1 MFNFHSTA
9 SLIFGNETAVKSSDQ
24 ILNLLGKNIF
34 VITDEGLTE
43 LGLYDK
49 TIKKL
54 QSKSNINIFNKVESD
69 PSKSTLLKAFE
80 EATDFKSTGVLGF
93 GGGSSM
99 DVAKLISL
107 LLGSNQNID
116 TIWGVN
122 NAKGPRIPLVL
133 IPTTAGTGSEV
144 TPISIITMDD
154 KEKKGVSSKLILPD
168 LAILDPSLTINLPQ
182 NITASTG
189 IDAMV
194 HAIEAYT
201 SINPNNNP
209 ISKMLSIEA
218 LKFLGS
224 SIKTAVFEGH
234 NINAR
239 SNMLFGSMLAGK
251 AFANSPVA
259 AVHALAYP
267 IGGLFNISHGLSNS
281 LVLPSVM
288 KFNSINKETKK
299 NYVHLAPFV
308 FKDLDNSKSDEIV
321 CNNFIDSL
329 ESLSKEL
336 KLPYRLRDL
345 EIPEEAC
352 QLMASEAM
360 KQTRLLVN
368 NPRKIEESDAYNIYN
383 LFGRFCLLIN

>member
-1 MFNFHSTA
+1 
-9 SLIFGNETAVKSSDQ
+9 
-24 ILNLLGKNIF
+24 
-34 VITDEGLTE
+34 
-43 LGLYDK
+43 
-49 TIKKL
+49 
-54 QSKSNINIFNKVESD
+54 
-69 PSKSTLLKAFE
+69 
-80 EATDFKSTGVLGF
+80 
-93 GGGSSM
+93 M
-99 DVAKLISL
+99 DVAKLVSL

-168 LAILDPSLTINLPQ
+168 LAILDPLLTINLPP

-259 AVHALAYP
+259 AVHAL
-267 IGGLFNISHGLSNS
+267 S
-281 LVLPSVM
+281 L
-288 KFNSINKETKK
+288 I
-299 NYVHLAPFV
+299 H
-308 FKDLDNSKSDEIV
+308 I
-321 CNNFIDSL
+321 
-329 ESLSKEL
+329 
-336 KLPYRLRDL
+336 
-345 EIPEEAC
+345 
-352 QLMASEAM
+352 
-360 KQTRLLVN
+360 
-368 NPRKIEESDAYNIYN
+368 
-383 LFGRFCLLIN
+383 

>member
-1 MFNFHSTA
+1 MFNFQSTA
-9 SLIFGNETAVKSSDQ
+9 SLIFGNEESVNSTDQ
-24 ILNLLGKNIF
+24 IKTLLGKNIF
-34 VITDEGLTE
+34 IITDKGLTE
-43 LGLYDK
+43 LGLLEP
-49 TIKKL
+49 TIKKI
-54 QSKSNINIFNKVESD
+54 KIHSNVKIFDDVESD

-80 EATDFKSTGVLGF
+80 SAKEFNSTGVLGF

-99 DVAKLISL
+99 DVAKLVSL
-107 LLGSNQNID
+107 LLGSNQDIE
-116 TIWGVN
+116 TIWGIN
-122 NAKGPRIPLVL
+122 NTRGPRLPLVL

-154 KEKKGVSSKLILPD
+154 KEKKGVSSKYILPD
-168 LAILDPSLTINLPQ
+168 LAILDPLLTIDLPA

-194 HAIEAYT
+194 HAIEAFT
-201 SINPNNNP
+201 SVNPNNNP

-218 LKFLGS
+218 LKLLGS
-224 SIKTAVFEGH
+224 SIEVAVFDGK

-239 SNMLFGSMLAGK
+239 SNMLLGSMLAGK

-281 LVLPSVM
+281 LVLPYVL
-288 KFNSINKETKK
+288 KFNSLNEEARK
-299 NYVHLAPFV
+299 NYAYLAPYL
-308 FKDLDNSKSDEIV
+308 FKNLENSKNDEKV
-321 CNNFIDSL
+321 CNHFIDLL
-329 ESLSKEL
+329 ENLSKKL

-345 EIPEEAC
+345 GIPEEAC
-352 QLMASEAM
+352 NSMAKEAM

-368 NPRKIEESDAYNIYN
+368 NPRKIEESDAFNIYKAAW
-383 LFGRFCLLIN
+383 

>member
-9 SLIFGNETAVKSSDQ
+9 SLIFGNETAVNSTDQ
-24 ILNLLGKNIF
+24 IVNLLGKNIF
-34 VITDEGLTE
+34 LITDEVLTE

-54 QSKSNINIFNKVESD
+54 QSYSNINIFNKVESD
-69 PSKSTLLKAFE
+69 PSKSTLLKAFD
-80 EATDFKSTGVLGF
+80 EAADFKSTGVLGF

-99 DVAKLISL
+99 DVAKLVSL

-168 LAILDPSLTINLPQ
+168 LAILDPSLTINLPP

-288 KFNSINKETKK
+288 KFNSKNEETKK
-299 NYVHLAPFV
+299 NYAHLAPYV
-308 FKDLDNSKSDEIV
+308 FKNLDNSKNDEFL
-321 CNNFIDSL
+321 CNNFIDGL
-329 ESLSKEL
+329 ERLCKEL
-336 KLPYRLRDL
+336 NLPYRLRDL

-352 QLMASEAM
+352 KLMASEAM

-368 NPRKIEESDAYNIYN
+368 NPRKIEESDAFNIYKSVW
-383 LFGRFCLLIN
+383 

>member
-9 SLIFGNETAVKSSDQ
+9 SLIFGNETAVNSTDQ
-24 ILNLLGKNIF
+24 IVNLLGKNIF

-54 QSKSNINIFNKVESD
+54 QSYSNINIFNKVESD
-69 PSKSTLLKAFE
+69 PSKSTLLKAFD

-107 LLGSNQNID
+107 LIGTNQNID

-168 LAILDPSLTINLPQ
+168 LAILDPLLTINLPP

-299 NYVHLAPFV
+299 NYANLAPFV
-308 FKDLDNSKSDEIV
+308 FKDLDHSKSDEIV

-368 NPRKIEESDAYNIYN
+368 NPRKIEESDAFNIYKSVW
-383 LFGRFCLLIN
+383 

>member
-9 SLIFGNETAVKSSDQ
+9 SLIFGNETAVNSTDQ
-24 ILNLLGKNIF
+24 IVNLLGKNIF

-54 QSKSNINIFNKVESD
+54 QSYSNINIFNKVESD
-69 PSKSTLLKAFE
+69 PSKSTLLKAFD
-80 EATDFKSTGVLGF
+80 EAADFKSTGVLGF

-99 DVAKLISL
+99 DIAKLISL

-168 LAILDPSLTINLPQ
+168 LAILDPSLTINLPP

-288 KFNSINKETKK
+288 KFNSINEETKR
-299 NYVHLAPFV
+299 NYANLAPYV
-308 FKDLDNSKSDEIV
+308 FKDLDNSNSDEIV

-368 NPRKIEESDAYNIYN
+368 NPRKIEESDAFNIYKSVW
-383 LFGRFCLLIN
+383 

>member
-9 SLIFGNETAVKSSDQ
+9 SLIFGNETAVNSTDQ
-24 ILNLLGKNIF
+24 IVNLLGKNIF

-43 LGLYDK
+43 LGLYDQ

-54 QSKSNINIFNKVESD
+54 QSFANINIFNKVESD
-69 PSKSTLLKAFE
+69 PSKSTLLKAFN
-80 EATDFKSTGVLGF
+80 EAKEFNATGCLGF

-99 DVAKLISL
+99 DVAKLVSL
-107 LLGSNQNID
+107 LLGSNQDIE

-122 NAKGPRIPLVL
+122 NAKGPRLPLVL

-154 KEKKGVSSKLILPD
+154 KEKKGVSSKYILPD
-168 LAILDPSLTINLPQ
+168 LAILDPLLTINLPA

-189 IDAMV
+189 VDAMV
-194 HAIEAYT
+194 HAIEAFT
-201 SINPNNNP
+201 SVNPNNNP

-218 LKFLGS
+218 LKLLGL
-224 SIKTAVFEGH
+224 SIKTAVFDGH

-239 SNMLFGSMLAGK
+239 SNMLLGSMLAGK

-288 KFNSINKETKK
+288 KFNSKTEETKK
-299 NYVHLAPFV
+299 NYAHLAPYV
-308 FKDLDNSKSDEIV
+308 FENFDNSKNDEFL
-321 CNNFIDSL
+321 CNNFIDGL
-329 ESLSKEL
+329 ERLCKEL
-336 KLPYRLRDL
+336 NLPYRLRDL

-352 QLMASEAM
+352 KLMASEAM

-368 NPRKIEESDAYNIYN
+368 NPRKIEESDAYNIYKSVW
-383 LFGRFCLLIN
+383 

>member
-43 LGLYDK
+43 LGLYDN
-49 TIKKL
+49 TINKL
-54 QSKSNINIFNKVESD
+54 QSYSNINIFNKVESD

-80 EATDFKSTGVLGF
+80 EAKDFKSTGVLGF

-168 LAILDPSLTINLPQ
+168 LAILDPSLTINLPP

-281 LVLPSVM
+281 LVLPSIM
-288 KFNSINKETKK
+288 KFNSKNEETKK
-299 NYVHLAPFV
+299 NYAYLSPYV
-308 FKDLDNSKSDEIV
+308 FKNLDNSKNDEFL
-321 CNNFIDSL
+321 CNNFIDGL
-329 ESLSKEL
+329 ERLCKEL
-336 KLPYRLRDL
+336 NLPYRLRDL

-352 QLMASEAM
+352 KLMASEAM

-368 NPRKIEESDAYNIYN
+368 NPRKIEESDAFNIYKSVW
-383 LFGRFCLLIN
+383 

>member
-1 MFNFHSTA
+1 MFNFYSTA
-9 SLIFGNETAVKSSDQ
+9 SLIFGNETTVNSTDQ
-24 ILNLLGKNIF
+24 IVNLLGKNIF

-43 LGLYDK
+43 IGLHDQ

-54 QSKSNINIFNKVESD
+54 QSFANINIFNKVESD
-69 PSKSTLLKAFE
+69 PSKSTLLKAFGD
-80 EATDFKSTGVLGF
+80 ATDFKTTGVLGF

-99 DVAKLISL
+99 DVAKLVSL
-107 LLGSNQNID
+107 MLGSGQDIK
-116 TIWGVN
+116 TVWGVN
-122 NAKGPRIPLVL
+122 NAKGPRLPLVL

-168 LAILDPSLTINLPQ
+168 LAILDPLLTIKLPP

-218 LKFLGS
+218 LKLLGS

-239 SNMLFGSMLAGK
+239 SNMLLGSMLAGK

-281 LVLPSVM
+281 LVLPNVM
-288 KFNSINKETKK
+288 KFNSINEETKK
-299 NYVHLAPFV
+299 NYANLAPYV

-336 KLPYRLRDL
+336 NLPYRLRDL
-345 EIPEEAC
+345 EIPKEAC

-368 NPRKIEESDAYNIYN
+368 NPRKIEESDAFNIYKSVW
-383 LFGRFCLLIN
+383 

>member
-1 MFNFHSTA
+1 MFNFNSPT
-9 SLIFGNETAVKSSDQ
+9 SLIFGNQTSKNSTDQ
-24 ILNLLGKNIF
+24 IINLLGKKIF
-34 VITDEGLTE
+34 VISDKGLVN
-43 LGLYDK
+43 LGLLEP
-49 TIKKL
+49 TIIKL
-54 QSKSNINIFNKVESD
+54 KVNSNVKIFDDVESD
-69 PSKSTLLKAFE
+69 PSKSTLLKAFNDAKE
-80 EATDFKSTGVLGF
+80 FNATGCLGF

-99 DVAKLISL
+99 DVAKLVSL
-107 LLGSNQNID
+107 LLGSNQDIE

-122 NAKGPRIPLVL
+122 NARGPRLPLVL

-154 KEKKGVSSKLILPD
+154 KEKKGVSSKYILPD
-168 LAILDPSLTINLPQ
+168 LAILDPLLTIDLPA

-209 ISKMLSIEA
+209 ISKILSIEA

-224 SIKTAVFEGH
+224 SIKTAVFEGD

-281 LVLPSVM
+281 LVLSNVM
-288 KFNSINKETKK
+288 RFNSINEETKK
-299 NYVHLAPFV
+299 NYANLASYV
-308 FKDLDNSKSDEIV
+308 FKDLDNTKSDEIV

-360 KQTRLLVN
+360 KQTRLLIN
-368 NPRKIEESDAYNIYN
+368 NPRKIEESDAFNIYKSVW
-383 LFGRFCLLIN
+383 

>member
-1 MFNFHSTA
+1 MFNFHSTV
-9 SLIFGNETAVKSSDQ
+9 SLIFGNETAVNSSDQ
-24 ILNLLGKNIF
+24 IVNLLGKNIF

-69 PSKSTLLKAFE
+69 PSKSTLLKAFD
-80 EATDFKSTGVLGF
+80 EAADFKSTGVLGF

-168 LAILDPSLTINLPQ
+168 LAILDPSLTINLPP

-224 SIKTAVFEGH
+224 SIKTAVFEGD

-299 NYVHLAPFV
+299 NYANLAKFV

-368 NPRKIEESDAYNIYN
+368 NPRKIEESDAFNIYKSVW
-383 LFGRFCLLIN
+383 

>member
-9 SLIFGNETAVKSSDQ
+9 SLIFGNETAVNSSDQ
-24 ILNLLGKNIF
+24 IVNLLGKNIF

-43 LGLYDK
+43 LGLYDQ

-69 PSKSTLLKAFE
+69 PSKSTLLKAFN
-80 EATDFKSTGVLGF
+80 EAADFKSTGVLGF

-99 DVAKLISL
+99 DVAKLVSL

-168 LAILDPSLTINLPQ
+168 LAILDPSLTINLPP

-224 SIKTAVFEGH
+224 SIKTAVFEGD

-299 NYVHLAPFV
+299 NYANLAPFV

-352 QLMASEAM
+352 QLMATEAM
-360 KQTRLLVN
+360 KQTRLLIN
-368 NPRKIEESDAYNIYN
+368 NPRKIEESDAFNIYKSVW
-383 LFGRFCLLIN
+383 